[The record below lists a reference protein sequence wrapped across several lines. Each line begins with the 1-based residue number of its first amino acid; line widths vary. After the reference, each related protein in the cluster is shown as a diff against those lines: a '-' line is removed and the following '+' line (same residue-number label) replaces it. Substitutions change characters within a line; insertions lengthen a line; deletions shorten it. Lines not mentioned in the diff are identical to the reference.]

1 MPSKSKPMVEVM
13 VGYSEAG
20 AMVEVTA
27 RLVPGS
33 VVMVKDGENSGT
45 HALFR
50 NQCLAARRGSLSPA
64 MATLVQNLSPATL
77 ATTPMKT
84 VESVVN
90 VGVSGRR

>member
-1 MPSKSKPMVEVM
+1 M
-13 VGYSEAG
+13 A
-20 AMVEVTA
+20 EVTA

-90 VGVSGRR
+90 VEGVRQEVTRDDTTFWVTS